1 MICPE
6 QRLKSFLNQNNN
18 NNNNNHINQRNSICI
33 ELTGC
38 SIDESSTDDSQLIK
52 SSEDRYWTKSI
63 SSTMSVINQNEMMS
77 STQPLT
83 VIDECKVNHD
93 NETDEEEKGKKKR
106 REVCLRQSFYI
117 PVELI
122 ALQFVSFLSSV
133 QYHHHYLTIITTV
146 NRRLSF
152 FHHLRQL
159 CMLL

>member
-18 NNNNNHINQRNSICI
+18 NNNQRNSICI

-38 SIDESSTDDSQLIK
+38 SIDESSTDDCQLIK
-52 SSEDRYWTKSI
+52 SSADRYWTK
-63 SSTMSVINQNEMMS
+63 STMSVINQNEIMS

-93 NETDEEEKGKKKR
+93 NETDEEEKGKKKAKR
-106 REVCLRQSFYI
+106 RSLSMSIILF